1 MRVLRLLCA
10 AVLLCGALALAGCPG
25 DAGKNSDSA
34 ASNRVVLY
42 CSVDDVYAR
51 PIIREL
57 EKKTGLRI
65 QAVFDTEAAKTAGL
79 ANRIRAEK
87 NRPIGDVF
95 WSSALLQ
102 TLLLDREG
110 LLQRYKSPAAK
121 GIPAIFKEISGTW
134 TGLGVRTRDIVYH
147 PSTKNSPRSLDD
159 LTHPRFKGKVGISNP
174 QFGTGSDWVAAL
186 AARRGRTKTLEY
198 FRALKQNGVQV
209 LPGNSVVAERVA
221 RGELMA
227 GVTDTD
233 DMLAQIREG
242 RKIERARVV
251 RSEEPLNI
259 ILIPGSVA
267 MLKGSP
273 HPEAAKRLIDAL
285 LSIETEKLL
294 VKTMPGVLPLRGPL
308 PSDGKTA
315 PITTSISD
323 PRFGAPDDTASWVD
337 AWNSVREP
345 LAEILLND

>member
-1 MRVLRLLCA
+1 MRVLRLLSVLALLGA
-10 AVLLCGALALAGCPG
+10 ALSLAGCPRDG
-25 DAGKNSDSA
+25 GGKTRSSA
-34 ASNRVVLY
+34 TSNRVVLY

-65 QAVFDTEAAKTAGL
+65 QAVYDTEAAKTAGL

-87 NRPIGDVF
+87 DRPVGDVF

-110 LLQRYKSPAAK
+110 LLQRYASPAAK
-121 GIPAIFKEISGTW
+121 DIPTAFREISGTW
-134 TGLGVRTRDIVYH
+134 SGLGVRTRDIIYQ
-147 PSTKNSPRSLDD
+147 PATQNPPRSLDD
-159 LTHPRFKGKVGISNP
+159 LLSPRFKGKAGISNP

-186 AARRGRTKTLEY
+186 AARRGVSKTLDY

-242 RKIERARVV
+242 RKLGRATVA
-251 RSEEPLNI
+251 RSDEPTNV
-259 ILIPGSVA
+259 ILIPGTVA
-267 MLKGSP
+267 MIKGSP
-273 HPEAAKRLIDAL
+273 HPEAAQRLIDAL
-285 LSIETEKLL
+285 LSTETEQLL

-308 PSDGKTA
+308 PDDKKA
-315 PITTSISD
+315 AVATTD
-323 PRFGAPDDTASWVD
+323 PRFGAPDDTSAWVD

-345 LAEILLND
+345 LAAILLSD